1 MGKYLWENLVIT
13 FNNDTKEFKNY
24 IIWNNHL
31 DNEIEKLLKFTNE
44 KIINIINL
52 DTLEGR
58 D

>member
-1 MGKYLWENLVIT
+1 MGKNLWENLVIT
-13 FNNDTKEFKNY
+13 FDNNTKEFKNY

-31 DNEIEKLLKFTNE
+31 DNEIEKILRFTNE